1 MRQAIKL
8 LPILAVLILMVSCI
22 HTPLSMENE
31 TIALIQKEEGV
42 ALTLKTTV
50 SGVEM
55 SFIQKGLAVAPVV
68 KEGLLTIFDP
78 DSDRYRYSFVDPNG
92 RIEKGT
98 ELMMIPGKKVG
109 DVVLK
114 KVEVVGQLSKPRV
127 DPPFSNGFSI
137 KDQDVNVYETFVLE
151 IYGKN
156 VTNLGGF
163 ELWIEYDPTR
173 LQVNSAGGSPIAL
186 TGPCSG
192 GLMLSPVYYEGQ
204 IKITAAFTGGV
215 TIGSTAV
222 PILQIQFQA
231 RATDGN
237 AYARFGSATVI
248 SNTSASPMT
257 INLYN
262 ATIAVSDSNGPVL
275 LGDFNEDHIV
285 DLLDFVAFANHY
297 NTSASASREYDV
309 LYDIAPAEDR
319 YGGIWA
325 GIYDT
330 CTPNGV
336 INLLDFVVFGS
347 NYGKTEP
354 SETNENPTVPTGPS
368 PANNA
373 TGISTTPTLSWNPSS
388 DPDGDPISYDVY
400 LDTNTNPTTLKT
412 PTSLTDPQYAATGL
426 APSTKYYWK
435 VVAKDNKGGASTGGP
450 WNFTT
455 QSPVNNAPSAPT
467 SPTPA
472 NGSTDT
478 DVNLT
483 LSWSASTDP
492 DAGDVVSYDLYW
504 GTSSNPTTLRAG
516 NLSSTSYAVTNLSNA
531 TKYYWKVVAKDNH
544 GASTASAIWN
554 FTTEAAPSEAQY
566 RALTVGLTTY
576 DDGGNLDAPD
586 NDAQDMAQML
596 SFLSEN
602 YTTTIRTGRVTKSAL
617 NALLTE
623 YVSGSQAQDVF
634 LFHYSGHGWYTGGQ
648 SNLYMSDGQSMSVT
662 ELRQK
667 LSAINGTKIVI
678 IDACESG
685 SFVNLIEGRE
695 LTREEKR
702 ERMALF
708 NAQVLEVFSEP
719 SRDRG
724 AYSSPYEYYVLT
736 GAAINEYSYEDEYLN
751 NGYLTFFLMDGM
763 GDVGSANPTGAFD
776 YTYNADGYGSGGV
789 VDGQVTFKELYNYAR
804 DQVQNYVSIQGDDP
818 QTVQGT
824 PTSSTYVVG
833 SYSGGAANNPP
844 TTPSNPTPSN
854 GSTGLS
860 LTQTLS
866 WSSSGA
872 TRYDVYF
879 GTAASPAKVSSNQI
893 VALYNPGTLSEGTTY
908 HWKIVAKNDYG
919 SATGPVWSFTTQGG
933 GSPEEGAR
941 VILRS
946 PTPEI
951 IGNIEFEYSS
961 AFYDYQNTNP
971 PHWKANVGGTLT
983 FTYSGKTA
991 FNFNAYGIPAYG
1003 YPAYVE
1009 GYVNDT
1015 FIGYAE
1021 LTQSWETWYIDE
1033 EDMSTGEN
1041 VVVLSVYNGTLW
1053 IDEAWVDIA
1062 GEPVQN
1068 PPSTPSNPSPS
1079 NGASG
1084 VSPTPTLTWS
1094 CLNATSYN
1102 VYFGTQST
1110 PPLAQSGLTSAS
1122 YTPAGPLTAGT
1133 TYYWKVVGTNDYG
1146 STTGPVW
1153 SFIVQSGGGDGIDF
1167 TGPTYTG
1174 NTLLV
1179 SNESTNGNSTSYTGS
1194 LSASRNRL
1202 KKDKYERNA
1211 DLELEA
1217 YRLNPKLP
1225 YPEAD
1230 PSRLARPETAGPQPR
1245 AVGDTRQFTVY
1256 NFRTN
1261 SDEQITATLQ
1271 AIGTRTHV
1279 WAQNTTDIS
1288 LTRAQDL
1295 ATEFDGQI
1303 YSSVTT
1309 NFYTPSDVNG
1319 DGKIAILCFDIQ
1331 DDFETTGG
1339 YIGGYFWARDLYN
1352 QTGSNLMEI
1361 FYIDTYPT
1369 MHYPSTAPVDV
1380 TKAYSTLAHEFQH
1393 MVNYNRNVLVEGGAD
1408 MATWL
1413 DEGLSMAAE
1422 HLIYG
1427 TLTSRINYYNTA
1439 SGIRNGHSLLYWDE
1453 AGDTLCNYSLSYLFL
1468 QYVRVQMNQ
1477 GNAIYKTIL
1486 QDSANDYRAVE
1497 NAAKTYIS
1505 SGMTFG
1511 DFMTNFRLALLLKN
1525 GTGSY
1530 GFKGEAGFSAIDTK
1544 MYTGTGTNI
1553 RGGGAL
1559 FKAISGEF
1567 TDPGNAG
1574 ASIQYAGIS

>member
-22 HTPLSMENE
+22 HTPLSIENE

-98 ELMMIPGKKVG
+98 ELMMIPGKKVA

-708 NAQVLEVFSEP
+708 NAQILEVFSEP

-724 AYSSPYEYYVLT
+724 TYSSPYEYYVLT
-736 GAAINEYSYEDEYLN
+736 GAAIDEYSYEDEYLN

-893 VALYNPGTLSEGTTY
+893 VALYNPETLSEGTTY
-908 HWKIVAKNDYG
+908 YWKIVAKNDYG
-919 SATGPVWSFTTQGG
+919 NTTGAIW
-933 GSPEEGAR
+933 
-941 VILRS
+941 
-946 PTPEI
+946 
-951 IGNIEFEYSS
+951 
-961 AFYDYQNTNP
+961 
-971 PHWKANVGGTLT
+971 T
-983 FTYSGKTA
+983 FS
-991 FNFNAYGIPAYG
+991 
-1003 YPAYVE
+1003 
-1009 GYVNDT
+1009 
-1015 FIGYAE
+1015 
-1021 LTQSWETWYIDE
+1021 TQS
-1033 EDMSTGEN
+1033 S
-1041 VVVLSVYNGTLW
+1041 
-1053 IDEAWVDIA
+1053 
-1062 GEPVQN
+1062 
-1068 PPSTPSNPSPS
+1068 
-1079 NGASG
+1079 
-1084 VSPTPTLTWS
+1084 
-1094 CLNATSYN
+1094 
-1102 VYFGTQST
+1102 
-1110 PPLAQSGLTSAS
+1110 
-1122 YTPAGPLTAGT
+1122 
-1133 TYYWKVVGTNDYG
+1133 
-1146 STTGPVW
+1146 
-1153 SFIVQSGGGDGIDF
+1153 GGDGIDF

-1230 PSRLARPETAGPQPR
+1230 PFRLARPETAGPQPR